1 MNIYSQ
7 FWKPVPFCAWKNLQ
21 PNTTVCAR
29 EHFHTSDICILHLS
43 VSLMTLQMIGSAQAH
58 KQKVTFYIRTV
69 FITFTFTLLIRQHVT
84 FVWLFV
90 NRKFFLRWMCKRLI
104 NPDGKICNLD
114 GLQIFPSCVC
124 MCESLSLSLY
134 RSLSLSHVNLT
145 FFTIISDHLVSYSN
159 VYIAPESSMA

>member
-1 MNIYSQ
+1 MFLWGALVGENRAFTVPEPELLEIAPLLHLFFKKKVFFLSLSSPKLTTVYMNIYSQ

-43 VSLMTLQMIGSAQAH
+43 VSLMTLQIIGSAQAH

-84 FVWLFV
+84 FVWPFV
-90 NRKFFLRWMCKRLI
+90 NRYFFLRWMCKRLI

-114 GLQIFPSCVC
+114 GL
-124 MCESLSLSLY
+124 
-134 RSLSLSHVNLT
+134 
-145 FFTIISDHLVSYSN
+145 
-159 VYIAPESSMA
+159 

>member
-1 MNIYSQ
+1 MPEPELLEIAPPLHLFFKKKVFFLSLSLAPNSLPSIWTYTLN
-7 FWKPVPFCAWKNLQ
+7 FGNWYHFVREKNLHS
-21 PNTTVCAR
+21 NTTVCAR

-43 VSLMTLQMIGSAQAH
+43 VSLMTLQMIGSAQAE
-58 KQKVTFYIRTV
+58 KQKVTFYIRTA

-90 NRKFFLRWMCKRLI
+90 NRYFFLRWMCKRLI

-124 MCESLSLSLY
+124 MRESLSLSL
-134 RSLSLSHVNLT
+134 
-145 FFTIISDHLVSYSN
+145 
-159 VYIAPESSMA
+159 